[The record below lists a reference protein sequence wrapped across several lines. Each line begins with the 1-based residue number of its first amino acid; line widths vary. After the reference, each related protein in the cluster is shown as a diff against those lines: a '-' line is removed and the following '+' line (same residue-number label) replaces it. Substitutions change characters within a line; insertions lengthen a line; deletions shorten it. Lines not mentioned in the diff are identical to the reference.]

1 MGHQKMAK
9 IFDAWIEL
17 EMAPAPQG
25 VKSTS
30 TSEVDKPWVDVDRAD
45 EAVEGTEKSTR
56 SDAGAQNSLWIK
68 VNAVAAEPDHM
79 DQVGEGGLSLVFG
92 HLQPQGDAIHDWYW
106 RYDLYGALD
115 VPYYDFKAQSVRRR
129 IEEEVF
135 GGGIRSSASPYSFY
149 TLLLAG
155 GAVAVSVMPILVEI
169 TVQCSACPAHWA

>member
-1 MGHQKMAK
+1 MAK